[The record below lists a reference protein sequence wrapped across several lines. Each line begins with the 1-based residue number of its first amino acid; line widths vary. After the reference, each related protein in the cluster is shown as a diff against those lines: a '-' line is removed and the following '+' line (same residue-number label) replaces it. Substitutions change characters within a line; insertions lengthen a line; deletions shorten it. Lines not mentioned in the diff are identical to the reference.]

1 MSFCK
6 YCGAELKPTSRFCP
20 KCGKEIAVAPP
31 APKPVAPPPP
41 PPPVPKP
48 APVAPPPAP
57 KPAPVAP
64 PPVPK
69 PAPVAPPP
77 APKPAPKPTPKPAPV
92 IPPAPKPVVPPV
104 PPVSQVPPVSPPPPV
119 APPPVDSQTK
129 SKSKPIII
137 TIVVLLLLGGL
148 GAGAWYFLADKDKD
162 STANKIAEVVADD
175 SQEAAKDE
183 EKIILPK
190 HDDFNWFTESLNK
203 SVSYGDVTPV
213 SDFEKVKGCWKAL
226 IYTDPKEEKNCGKM
240 QILNIIVSG
249 SASDVDVVA
258 KWYGALV
265 LNSGEQRYESQEPDS
280 KLNGNWSG
288 KGFSVTGDDMT
299 ITIESVWEK
308 DGKQYATGNVENSLG
323 IPTVVALVRDK

>member
-1 MSFCK
+1 M
-6 YCGAELKPTSRFCP
+6 
-20 KCGKEIAVAPP
+20 
-31 APKPVAPPPP
+31 
-41 PPPVPKP
+41 
-48 APVAPPPAP
+48 
-57 KPAPVAP
+57 
-64 PPVPK
+64 
-69 PAPVAPPP
+69 
-77 APKPAPKPTPKPAPV
+77 
-92 IPPAPKPVVPPV
+92 
-104 PPVSQVPPVSPPPPV
+104 
-119 APPPVDSQTK
+119 
-129 SKSKPIII
+129 
-137 TIVVLLLLGGL
+137 
-148 GAGAWYFLADKDKD
+148 GAWYFLADKD
-162 STANKIAEVVADD
+162 STASKTAEVVADD
-175 SQEAAKDE
+175 SQEPVKDE
-183 EKIILPK
+183 EKIIRPK

-240 QILNIIVSG
+240 QILNVVVSG

-265 LNSGEQRYESQEPDS
+265 LNSGEQRDESQEPDS